1 VIKCVLP
8 GKRNNFF
15 GESELLGEEFLAF
28 IVKEVVEILPV
39 EDEFDESSV
48 LEGTE
53 ESADVNVSNIGSL
66 VGLGSEVLVEYNDSF
81 LEEVSVDGLLLG
93 FLDLDH
99 VAGN

>member
-1 VIKCVLP
+1 MIKCVLP

-15 GESELLGEEFLAF
+15 SESELFREEFLAF

-39 EDEFDESSV
+39 EDKFDESSV
-48 LEGTE
+48 LEGAE

-66 VGLGSEVLVEYNDSF
+66 VGLSSEVLVEDNDSF
-81 LEEVSVDGLLLG
+81 LEKVSVDGLLFG